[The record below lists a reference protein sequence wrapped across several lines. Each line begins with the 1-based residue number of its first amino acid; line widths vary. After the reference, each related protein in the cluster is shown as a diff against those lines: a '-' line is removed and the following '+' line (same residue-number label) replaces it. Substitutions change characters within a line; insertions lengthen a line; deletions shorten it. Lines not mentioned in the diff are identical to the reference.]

1 MPVPFILGGIALA
14 AGAFGAKK
22 AYDGHQ
28 DKNKAKKSTIQL
40 IMFITMQEKS
50 LKFPKNKLNKIWKI
64 LVEQNFTYMKIH

>member
-22 AYDGHQ
+22 PTMVV
-28 DKNKAKKSTIQL
+28 KTRIKLKKSTIQL

>member
-28 DKNKAKKSTIQL
+28 DKSTIQL